1 MAIHLS
7 GKGETILAG
16 LELAGAAL
24 LEIEKY
30 QPELNHQQAKRLVA
44 TLSDQSLSAPGVVRA
59 RAGDTLARLGDPRL
73 AVTTLEAMEFCLV
86 PSGSFRMGS
95 QKKDDPD
102 TQDNE
107 KPHEVK
113 LPDYWISLF
122 PVTNAQFNVFVNA
135 GGYGVRK
142 YWKEAQD
149 AKVWQSGKVKGY
161 FDKEPRER
169 PMQFGE
175 PFGLLNHPV
184 VGITWY
190 EALAFT
196 RWLTEIWQQQGF
208 LPKDWKVLL
217 PSEAEWE
224 KAARG
229 GLKLPENPV
238 VIRINNIV
246 GVEGLPPLR
255 DNPRSYRIYPWEGG
269 FDPDKANI
277 GETGIGSTSA
287 VGCFPGGASPYGVLD
302 MSGNVWEWTRS
313 LWGKKWEKPDFKY
326 PYNPKDGRENL
337 DAPNDIW
344 RVLRGG
350 AFNLNRNRARCA
362 SRYGDN
368 PDSRHDGRGFRVVVS
383 PA

>member
-302 MSGNVWEWTRS
+302 MSGNVWEWTRG
-313 LWGKKWEKPDFKY
+313 LYKDY
-326 PYNPKDGRENL
+326 PYDTKDGRENL
-337 DAPNDIW
+337 DSSDR

-350 AFNLNRNRARCA
+350 AFYFSRGGARCA
-362 SRYGDN
+362 SRFRLI
-368 PDSRHDGRGFRVVVS
+368 PDFRFDDRGFRVVVS